1 MNYKKNRYAFRQVL
15 FLFALFGVLISCDVK
30 KSNTSPASE
39 YSRIFDYTDMNL
51 SFFPVDLEQTGDG
64 GFLTLSVYTDTTLS
78 TFPLIH
84 LMKTDAFGV
93 KVWES
98 WLDKAYCSAV
108 PSLMLLGNSY
118 YFICMDA
125 VNQESRVMRINQDT
139 HDASEIKALSI
150 QYPLYSMK
158 DRNGDVLVLNF
169 DRLGRKSVLTCYN
182 DEFDD
187 IWSQE
192 FSIIGDVK
200 HQIELH
206 LAKSGKQF
214 PFFIGEVGTPSTTHY
229 SVNCFYNYTMT
240 LLFVEGAAGTQTGTL
255 YSFQENAAVS
265 SAVSIENNRFALT
278 RYYSGDNF
286 VNPSVELE
294 LEDMRSITDY
304 PDFSLPELAPDAPVK
319 CLHVEINNKEVVV
332 FASQTRTNQL
342 GLYFYDAS
350 NGDLKT
356 VKFLNEKY
364 PVALAGM
371 EYTREEGLALLSQ
384 TFVVGRFPRIYL
396 IKLSPEDLEY

>member
-1 MNYKKNRYAFRQVL
+1 MILKTKLYTFRQIL
-15 FLFALFGVLISCDVK
+15 FVSALSGILISCDVK
-30 KSNTSPASE
+30 KSNTDPSSE
-39 YSRIFDYTDMNL
+39 YSRIFDYSDMNL

-64 GFLTLSVYTDTTLS
+64 GFLILSVYTDSTLS

-84 LMKTDAFGV
+84 LMKTDAFG
-93 KVWES
+93 KKIWEN
-98 WLDKAYCSAV
+98 WLDKAYCSAI

-139 HDASEIKALSI
+139 QEATEIKALSL

-158 DRNGDVLVLNF
+158 DSHGDVLVLNF
-169 DRLGRKSVLTCYN
+169 DRLGRKSILTCFN
-182 DEFDD
+182 DEFED
-187 IWSQE
+187 IWTRE
-192 FSIIGDVK
+192 FPIIGDVK

-229 SVNCFYNYTMT
+229 FVNCFYNYTMT
-240 LLFVEGAAGTQTGTL
+240 MLFVEGAAGTQTGTL

-304 PDFSLPELAPDAPVK
+304 PDFALPELSPDAPVK
-319 CLHVEINNKEVVV
+319 CLHTEINNKDVVV
-332 FASQTRTNQL
+332 FASQTRANQL
-342 GLYFYDAS
+342 CLYFYDAL

-364 PVALAGM
+364 PVTLAGM
-371 EYTREEGLALLSQ
+371 DYTREKGLALLTQ
-384 TFVVGRFPRIYL
+384 TYVVGRFPRIYL
-396 IKLSPEDLEY
+396 IKLSPEDLVY